1 MQPEVSLGVG
11 GGNAEAMFTLHDGER
26 IGHRHPGDALASDD
40 AVWSTKPGSFVGQV
54 NTAWRNSA
62 P

>member
-1 MQPEVSLGVG
+1 MTG
-11 GGNAEAMFTLHDGER
+11 GLVTG
-26 IGHRHPGDALASDD
+26 IQGDALASDD

-54 NTAWRNSA
+54 NSAWRRSA